1 MNIYATLAPGGIQMI
16 FKSYIDFWTRFF
28 DFNGR
33 STRSD
38 FWVPFLIHAFI
49 LFFIFYIGV
58 AINIPIG
65 RYAVIITMV
74 PSFTV
79 TTRRLHD
86 TNRTMLFA
94 ILYPISAIAAPFGAI
109 AGFIGLFAWE
119 GTDGDPTV
127 GLVLIISI
135 LCLIFGTVISIYS
148 LILFILP
155 GNKTPNKYGSGG
167 SCQTA
172 DTDI

>member
-1 MNIYATLAPGGIQMI
+1 MI
-16 FKSYIDFWTRFF
+16 FESYIDFWTRFF

-49 LFFIFYIGV
+49 LFFVFYIGV
-58 AINIPIG
+58 AIDIPIG

-94 ILYPISAIAAPFGAI
+94 ILFPISAVAAPTGGIAA
-109 AGFIGLFAWE
+109 FIGMFAWA
-119 GTDGDPTV
+119 GTGGTNTIAAV
-127 GLVLIISI
+127 IIISSLSLLLGVIII
-135 LCLIFGTVISIYS
+135 LYS
-148 LILFILP
+148 LFLFILP
-155 GNKTPNKYGSGG
+155 GNKTPNKYGSSG
-167 SCQTA
+167 SCETFGK
-172 DTDI
+172 DI

>member
-1 MNIYATLAPGGIQMI
+1 MI
-16 FKSYIDFWTRFF
+16 IKSYIDFWKRIF
-28 DFNGR
+28 DFTGR

-38 FWVPFLIHAFI
+38 FWVPFLTHIFI
-49 LFFIFYIGV
+49 FLFFFYFG
-58 AINIPIG
+58 AIIDVPLG
-65 RYAVIITMV
+65 RYVVLITMV

-79 TTRRLHD
+79 TVRRLHD

-135 LCLIFGTVISIYS
+135 LCLIFGTIISIYS